1 MIRKLDARNMTC
13 PHPVIETKKM
23 LATLGQ
29 GENLEVLVDNYI
41 AVQNL
46 CKMAEQK
53 KIPISSE
60 KIDEDNFLVIFS
72 LETNLSPG
80 TIQKDNVESVLCYP
94 DQIESIGVVIS
105 SDKMGEGDER
115 LGKTLMKGFIY
126 ALTESESLP
135 SCILLYNNGAKLSTE
150 GSDSLEDLKLLESKG
165 VEILTCGACLDF
177 YKLTEKLKVGSV
189 TNMYVIA
196 ERMME
201 FQKLVKP

>member
-1 MIRKLDARNMTC
+1 
-13 PHPVIETKKM
+13 
-23 LATLGQ
+23 
-29 GENLEVLVDNYI
+29 
-41 AVQNL
+41 
-46 CKMAEQK
+46 
-53 KIPISSE
+53 
-60 KIDEDNFLVIFS
+60 
-72 LETNLSPG
+72 
-80 TIQKDNVESVLCYP
+80 
-94 DQIESIGVVIS
+94 
-105 SDKMGEGDER
+105 MGEGDER